1 VLSAT
6 TLRTDRHHRA
16 RLVEHF
22 TDRTRAVVQIPYD
35 PAISTGQRLDL
46 SDLRPARPGWP
57 PPPPSSTDSP
67 PTPNACLMH
76 NPYYPPTEDRSST
89 PYPGG
94 YPNPAAVE
102 LTVEP
107 DGGGALDGPSGGP
120 PPGFDCSRLIR
131 NSVHQ
136 ASPPRI
142 RTAVHRQFVVATT
155 PRGRDG
161 WTGPPVTHTDYV
173 TLARTGSGWRF
184 AAYMTTGRA
193 AWS

>member
-1 VLSAT
+1 MDPELVTQNLSEWGAT
-6 TLRTDRHHRA
+6 WELGYNPDGSRQQRSCTSSA
-16 RLVEHF
+16 RWLG
-22 TDRTRAVVQIPYD
+22 
-35 PAISTGQRLDL
+35 SLD
-46 SDLRPARPGWP
+46 G
-57 PPPPSSTDSP
+57 SP
-67 PTPNACLMH
+67 RRQVMH
-76 NPYYPPTEDRSST
+76 NPHYPPTEDRSST